1 LTILTLALGRFLIAR
16 NFFFQW
22 KAMNDEKTEVAVAL
36 GLHLTGSEIERKPV
50 DLTISSQPEIPTANV
65 SFTSDVI
72 VGRR

>member
-1 LTILTLALGRFLIAR
+1 
-16 NFFFQW
+16 
-22 KAMNDEKTEVAVAL
+22 MNDEKTEVAVAL
-36 GLHLTGSEIERKPV
+36 GLHLTGSEIGRKPV